1 MTLTH
6 APALTTEMMIGELL
20 RGEVSSWLPMLG
32 RLLDEQC
39 ELCAG
44 LEALSARQSQAV
56 RDGDTDA
63 LLGVLGQRQPLVDR
77 VSQINATLEPFR
89 AQRETLLGRLSP
101 VHRDGVVQKVGKIAA
116 LVESVRAR
124 DDADRAAL
132 ERQRTQ
138 VADELAGLTRGR
150 GAAAAYAGYQTAMG
164 GGHAARFQD
173 RKG

>member
-1 MTLTH
+1 MTLTM
-6 APALTTEMMIGELL
+6 APTTSDEALTAELL
-20 RGEVSSWLPMLG
+20 RGEVASWFPMLQ
-32 RLLDEQC
+32 RLLNEQA

-44 LEALSARQSQAV
+44 LEALSARQSQSV

-77 VSQINATLEPFR
+77 VTRINAMLEPFR
-89 AQRETLLGRLSP
+89 AQREALLPRLAP
-101 VHRDGVVQKVGKIAA
+101 PQRDGVVQKIGRIAA

-132 ERQRTQ
+132 ERQRTR
-138 VADELAGLTRGR
+138 VADELAGLARGR
-150 GAAAAYAGYQTAMG
+150 GAAAAYAGCSGAAGNTA
-164 GGHAARFQD
+164 RYQD